1 MKTAKSVNGITIR
14 LPDERWVHI
23 TEEHTEMA
31 GYLYDVLETVQEPL
45 AVFEGNAGELLA
57 AREIETGKYIIV
69 VYRETS
75 EEDGFIITAF
85 LTKRWKQIERRKKI
99 WQPPT

>member
-1 MKTAKSVNGITIR
+1 MHTAKSINDVTIR
-14 LPDERWVHI
+14 LPDECWIHI
-23 TEEHTEMA
+23 TEEHAEMA

-45 AVFEGNAGELLA
+45 AIFKGNAGELLA

-69 VYRETS
+69 VYREVNK
-75 EEDGFIITAF
+75 EDGFIITSF

-99 WQPPT
+99 WQR

>member
-1 MKTAKSVNGITIR
+1 MKAAKSVNGVTIR

-23 TEEHTEMA
+23 TEEHAEMA

-57 AREIETGKYIIV
+57 AREIETGKYIVV
-69 VYRETS
+69 VYREVNQ
-75 EEDGFIITAF
+75 EDGFIITAL
-85 LTKRWKQIERRKKI
+85 LTKRWKHYTRGGV
-99 WQPPT
+99 PSC